1 MSFVLLQ
8 NFLRKEIPCTA
19 SVNLSSIDT
28 VKTPIKRALVDDSV
42 FRIQYPVIQYS
53 VFSIQLLSIDIVKTP
68 INIMGPG

>member
-19 SVNLSSIDT
+19 SVNLSSIDI
-28 VKTPIKRALVDDSV
+28 VKTPIKQAQADDSV

-53 VFSIQLLSIDIVKTP
+53 VFSIQLLSIDIVKTL
-68 INIMGPG
+68 